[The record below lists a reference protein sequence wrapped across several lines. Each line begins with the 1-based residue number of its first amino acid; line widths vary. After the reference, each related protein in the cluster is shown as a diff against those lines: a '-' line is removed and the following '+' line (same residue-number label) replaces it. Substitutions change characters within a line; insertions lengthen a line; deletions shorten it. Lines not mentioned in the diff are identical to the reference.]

1 MEESQR
7 KGKAMSSTQRL
18 KSHVSTLVLGT
29 VLAAVAGYEWKQA
42 KAGEV
47 IPTAR
52 AQSAQPEARNVLA
65 EGRIALPAGNE
76 ITVGAELNGRLV
88 RLLVKERDHV
98 KAGDLLAEVDV
109 KEQQAA
115 LSEAWARVK
124 EAGADVEFAGRE
136 RKRSQQ
142 LWNSN
147 VVAEATL
154 DRSVHDSTAAESH
167 RASLLAGAARISATI
182 AKSKIVAPI
191 DGTVTERF
199 ADVGEMIAAGSPLLT
214 VADLRHLR
222 VEAEVGE
229 FDVARVRQGADVTIR
244 AEGYAQHW
252 TGKVVEIPDRVVPRS
267 LKPLDP
273 SRPVD
278 TRVLIVK
285 VELGEP
291 VPLKLGQRV
300 EVEVGR

>member
-1 MEESQR
+1 
-7 KGKAMSSTQRL
+7 MSFMQL
-18 KSHVSTLVLGT
+18 VKSHVSTLVLGSL
-29 VLAAVAGYEWKQA
+29 LAGVAAYEWKQA

-47 IPTAR
+47 IPTAQAKPGAKV
-52 AQSAQPEARNVLA
+52 AQNVLA
-65 EGRIALPAGNE
+65 EGRVAVPVGSE
-76 ITVGAELNGRLV
+76 ITVGAELNGKLV
-88 RLLVKERDHV
+88 RLLVKERDLV
-98 KAGDLLAEVDV
+98 KAGDVLAEVDV
-109 KEQQAA
+109 REQQAA
-115 LSEAWARVK
+115 LNEAWARVK
-124 EAGADVEFAGRE
+124 EAGADVDYSARE

-147 VVAEATL
+147 VVAEASL
-154 DRSVHDSTAAESH
+154 DRSVHDATAAEGR
-167 RASLLAGAARISATI
+167 RASLLAGAARISANI

-199 ADVGEMIAAGSPLLT
+199 ADVGEMVAAGSPLVT
-214 VADLRHLR
+214 VTDLGHLR

-229 FDVARVRQGADVTIR
+229 FDVARVRLGAEVTIR
-244 AEGYAQHW
+244 AEGYTQHW
-252 TGKVVEIPDRVVPRS
+252 SGKVVEIPDRVVPRS

-285 VELGEP
+285 VELSEP

-300 EVEVGR
+300 EVEVAR

>member
-1 MEESQR
+1 MSFMQR
-7 KGKAMSSTQRL
+7 V
-18 KSHVSTLVLGT
+18 KSHVSTLVLGSL
-29 VLAAVAGYEWKQA
+29 LAGVAAYEWKQA

-47 IPTAR
+47 ISTAQAKAGAKA
-52 AQSAQPEARNVLA
+52 AQNVLA
-65 EGRIALPAGNE
+65 EGRVAVPVGGE
-76 ITVGAELNGRLV
+76 ITVGAELNGKLV
-88 RLLVKERDHV
+88 RLLVKEQAQV
-98 KAGDLLAEVDV
+98 KAGDVLAEVDV
-109 KEQQAA
+109 REQQAA
-115 LSEAWARVK
+115 LTEAWARVK
-124 EAGADVEFAGRE
+124 EAGADVDYSARE

-147 VVAEATL
+147 VVAQASL
-154 DRSVHDSTAAESH
+154 DRSVHDATLAQGR
-167 RASLLAGAARISATI
+167 RASLLAGAARISANI

-199 ADVGEMIAAGSPLLT
+199 ADVGEMVAAGSPLLT
-214 VADLRHLR
+214 LTDLTHLR

-229 FDVARVRQGADVTIR
+229 FDVARVRLGAEVMIR
-244 AEGYAQHW
+244 AEGFSQHW
-252 TGKVVEIPDRVVPRS
+252 AGKVVEIPDRVVPRS

-285 VELGEP
+285 VELSEP

>member
-1 MEESQR
+1 MSLMQR
-7 KGKAMSSTQRL
+7 F

-29 VLAAVAGYEWKQA
+29 LLAGVAAYEWKQA

-47 IPTAR
+47 IPA
-52 AQSAQPEARNVLA
+52 AQAKPAAQKNAQNVLA
-65 EGRIALPAGNE
+65 EGRVALPAGAE
-76 ITVGAELNGRLV
+76 ITVGAELNGKLV
-88 RLLVKERDHV
+88 RLLVKEQDQV
-98 KAGDLLAEVDV
+98 KAGDVLAEVDV
-109 KEQQAA
+109 KEQEAA
-115 LSEAWARVK
+115 LREAWARVK
-124 EAGADVEFAGRE
+124 EAGADVDFAARE

-142 LWNSN
+142 LWSSN
-147 VVAEATL
+147 VVADATL

-167 RASLLAGAARISATI
+167 RAALLAGAARISANI

-191 DGTVTERF
+191 DGTITERF
-199 ADVGEMIAAGSPLLT
+199 ADVGEMVAAGAPLLT
-214 VADLRHLR
+214 VTDLRQPR

-229 FDVARVRQGADVTIR
+229 FDVARVRLDADVTIR
-244 AEGYAQHW
+244 AEGYSQRW
-252 TGKVVEIPDRVVPRS
+252 SGKVAEIPDRVVPRS

-285 VELGEP
+285 VALNEP

-300 EVEVGR
+300 EVEVGH

>member
-1 MEESQR
+1 
-7 KGKAMSSTQRL
+7 MSFKQSV
-18 KSHVSTLVLGT
+18 KSHVSTLVLGSL
-29 VLAAVAGYEWKQA
+29 LAAVAAYEWQQA

-47 IPTAR
+47 IATAQAKPGAKP
-52 AQSAQPEARNVLA
+52 AQNVLA
-65 EGRIALPAGNE
+65 EGRVAVPVGAE
-76 ITVGAELNGRLV
+76 VTVGAELNGKLI
-88 RLLVKERDHV
+88 RLLVKERDQV
-98 KAGDLLAEVDV
+98 KAGDVLAEVDV
-109 KEQQAA
+109 REQQAA

-124 EAGADVEFAGRE
+124 EAGADVDYAARE

-147 VVAEATL
+147 VVAEASL
-154 DRSVHDSTAAESH
+154 DRSVHDSTAAEGR
-167 RASLLAGAARISATI
+167 RASLLAGAARISANI

-191 DGTVTERF
+191 DGTVTDRF
-199 ADVGEMIAAGSPLLT
+199 ADVGEMVAAGSPLLT
-214 VADLRHLR
+214 LTDLGRLR

-229 FDVARVRQGADVTIR
+229 FDVARVRLGADVTIR
-244 AEGYAQHW
+244 AEGYTPHW
-252 TGKVVEIPDRVVPRS
+252 AGKVVEIPDRVVPRS

-285 VELGEP
+285 VELSEP

>member
-1 MEESQR
+1 
-7 KGKAMSSTQRL
+7 MSFMQFV
-18 KSHVSTLVLGT
+18 KSHVSTLVLGSL
-29 VLAAVAGYEWKQA
+29 LAGVAAYEWKQA

-47 IPTAR
+47 IPTAQAKPVAKT
-52 AQSAQPEARNVLA
+52 AQNVLA
-65 EGRIALPAGNE
+65 EGRVAVPAGSE
-76 ITVGAELNGRLV
+76 ITVGAELNGKLV
-88 RLLVKERDHV
+88 RLLVAERAQV
-98 KAGDLLAEVDV
+98 KAGDVLAEVDV
-109 KEQQAA
+109 REQQAA

-124 EAGADVEFAGRE
+124 EAGADVDYSARE

-147 VVAEATL
+147 VVAEASL
-154 DRSVHDSTAAESH
+154 DRSVHDATAAEGR
-167 RASLLAGAARISATI
+167 RASLLAGAARISANI

-199 ADVGEMIAAGSPLLT
+199 ADVGEMVAAGSPLLT
-214 VADLRHLR
+214 LTDLSRLR

-229 FDVARVRQGADVTIR
+229 FDVARVRLGAEVTIR
-244 AEGYAQHW
+244 AEGYGQHW
-252 TGKVVEIPDRVVPRS
+252 AGKVVEIPDRVVPRS

-273 SRPVD
+273 ARPVD
-278 TRVLIVK
+278 TRVLLVK
-285 VELGEP
+285 IELSEP

>member
-1 MEESQR
+1 
-7 KGKAMSSTQRL
+7 MSFNQRL
-18 KSHVSTLVLGT
+18 KAHVSTLVLGSL
-29 VLAAVAGYEWKQA
+29 LAGVAGYEWKQA
-42 KAGEV
+42 KAGAV
-47 IPTAR
+47 IP
-52 AQSAQPEARNVLA
+52 SAEAKPAAGTYQNVLA
-65 EGRIALPAGNE
+65 EGRLVVPPGSE
-76 ITVGAELNGRLV
+76 ITVGAELNGKLV
-88 RLLVKERDHV
+88 RLLVKEQAHV
-98 KAGDLLAEVDV
+98 KAGDVLAEVDV

-115 LSEAWARVK
+115 LGEAWARVK
-124 EAGADVEFAGRE
+124 EAGADVDFAARE

-167 RASLLAGAARISATI
+167 RAALLAGAARISANI
-182 AKSKIVAPI
+182 AKAKIVAPI

-199 ADVGEMIAAGSPLLT
+199 VDPGEMVAAGAPLLT
-214 VADLRHLR
+214 LTDLSHPR

-229 FDVARVRQGADVTIR
+229 FDVSRVRLGAEVTIR
-244 AEGYAQHW
+244 AEGYARGWH
-252 TGKVVEIPDRVVPRS
+252 GKVAEIPDRVVPRS

-285 VELGEP
+285 VDLTEP

>member
-1 MEESQR
+1 MSFKQ
-7 KGKAMSSTQRL
+7 GFKA
-18 KSHVSTLVLGT
+18 HVSTLVLGSL
-29 VLAAVAGYEWKQA
+29 LAGVAAYEWQQA
-42 KAGEV
+42 KAGAV
-47 IPTAR
+47 IP
-52 AQSAQPEARNVLA
+52 SAEAKSATGTYQNVLA
-65 EGRIALPAGNE
+65 EGRLVVPPGSE
-76 ITVGAELNGRLV
+76 ITVGAELNGKLV
-88 RLLVKERDHV
+88 RLLVKEQAHV
-98 KAGDLLAEVDV
+98 TAGDALAEVDV

-115 LSEAWARVK
+115 LGEAWARVK
-124 EAGADVEFAGRE
+124 EAAADVDFAAHE

-167 RASLLAGAARISATI
+167 RAALLAGAARISANI

-199 ADVGEMIAAGSPLLT
+199 VDAGEMVAAGAPLVTLT
-214 VADLRHLR
+214 DLSHPR

-229 FDVARVRQGADVTIR
+229 FDVSRVRLGADVTIR
-244 AEGYAQHW
+244 AEGYAQRWH
-252 TGKVVEIPDRVVPRS
+252 GKVAEIPDRVVPRS

-285 VELGEP
+285 VDLTEP

-300 EVEVGR
+300 EVEIGR